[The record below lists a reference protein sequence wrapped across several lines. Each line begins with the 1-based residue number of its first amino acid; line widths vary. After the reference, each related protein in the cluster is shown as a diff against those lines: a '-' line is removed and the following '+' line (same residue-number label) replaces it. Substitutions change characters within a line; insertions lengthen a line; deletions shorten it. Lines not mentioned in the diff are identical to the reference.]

1 MRFVAETVER
11 RQRELVHVIYSVGIG
26 IFVVVDAR
34 AREPELRRQI
44 QEYVW
49 RLAEEEV
56 AVAEDGRG
64 EGGRVGGV
72 AGVGGGDEG
81 CEGFHAGFLV
91 EVAGVRVGG
100 AGFFEAEADEFA
112 AAGDGGPVEEFVGW
126 GWGVGGGGFLAF
138 GGGGGCHG

>member
-1 MRFVAETVER
+1 MVYR
-11 RQRELVHVIYSVGIG
+11 VGIG
-26 IFVVVDAR
+26 VVVVVDGR

-49 RLAEEEV
+49 RLAEGGV
-56 AVAEDGRG
+56 AVAGDGGG
-64 EGGRVGGV
+64 EGARVGGV

-81 CEGFHAGFLV
+81 WEGFHAGFLV
-91 EVAGVRVGG
+91 EVAGVGVGG
-100 AGFFEAEADEFA
+100 AGFFEAEADKFA